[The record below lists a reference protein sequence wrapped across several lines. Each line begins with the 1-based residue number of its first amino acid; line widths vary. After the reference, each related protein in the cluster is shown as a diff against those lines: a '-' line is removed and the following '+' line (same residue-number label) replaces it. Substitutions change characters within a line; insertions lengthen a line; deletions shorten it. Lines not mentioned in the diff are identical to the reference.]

1 MVLNRVASD
10 QMAANPPPP
19 NRLPGWR
26 QLVHS
31 SRSRAGQQA
40 IRVGRVMGV
49 PSSLAVTLDE
59 SVVAAERVGLFK
71 AAIGADGR
79 AEILVTEKQPNRF
92 VLARV
97 RTQKQQSGQMS
108 KSVRVEIDS
117 DLLPN
122 CALDLLGK
130 LRRRLGA
137 DGARRKQ
144 KPIGSPA
151 SLAG

>member
-1 MVLNRVASD
+1 
-10 QMAANPPPP
+10 
-19 NRLPGWR
+19 
-26 QLVHS
+26 
-31 SRSRAGQQA
+31 
-40 IRVGRVMGV
+40 MGV